1 MIVVSDTTPIISLL
15 KIGHLSLLK
24 DLFQMVYVP
33 RAVYREL
40 TVNDTFAD
48 EAELVKKSTYI
59 QQVEVI
65 NADNVTLL
73 QRATGLD
80 IGESEAIIYSDEN
93 SNSLLL
99 MDEAKGRAVA
109 SQMGIRIMGTIGL
122 LLLAYQ
128 KSLLSSDE
136 KITCIDDL
144 QKNNR
149 HISSRLY
156 QQLIREIKN

>member
-65 NADNVTLL
+65 NPDNVTLL

-136 KITCIDDL
+136 IITCIDEL